1 MSADRTNPV
10 LWEKIKRMVIGEE
23 VQGTR
28 KGQWSARKA
37 QLAVKL
43 YKQRGGSYRG
53 KKSSKNS
60 LQKWQKQHWRTK
72 SGLSSHVT
80 GERYLPAEA
89 IRRLSSRD
97 YKRTSTAKRISMK
110 QGRQFSRQP
119 SDIAKKT
126 KYYRR

>member
-10 LWEKIKRMVIGEE
+10 LWEKIKHMVTQEE

-53 KKSSKNS
+53 KKSKKNS
-60 LQKWQKQHWRTK
+60 LERWQTQHWTTK
-72 SGLSSHVT
+72 SGLPSHVT
-80 GERYLPAEA
+80 GERYLPSEA
-89 IRRLSSRD
+89 ILHLSSSEYR
-97 YKRTSTAKRISMK
+97 RTSAAKRKSMK
-110 QGRQFSRQP
+110 RGKQFSKQP
-119 SDIAKKT
+119 RDIARKT
-126 KYYRR
+126 KAYR